1 MRKSNAFRERAVR
14 GRRRLGS
21 KMPKPASDCRATG
34 RNRPWPMVRLGD
46 VCEVQRGGSPR
57 PIKDYI
63 TDSTEGLNWIKIGDV
78 EPAGKYITQTV
89 EKIKASGLNKT
100 RKVLAGDFLLSNSMS
115 FGRPYILKI
124 DGCIHDGW
132 LVLKGFSKTFT
143 EDFFYYLLRSP
154 IVQEQFDKLAHGS
167 TVRNLN
173 TDVVSRVSLP
183 LPPFS
188 VQREIVARLERE
200 LAAVEKMKKGFEEL
214 AETARAEFKAELK
227 EVFEEISRGGA
238 ETRRLGDVCDVLA
251 GYAFKGNGF
260 SATGVPICGG
270 LIIAPDR
277 IKWEEC
283 RHWPSVNGLEAYL
296 LEAGDVV
303 VALDRPWISEG
314 FKVGMIDHDDCPCLL
329 IQRTARLRAG
339 KQIDNKYLLLM
350 LRDERFREHCTT
362 SGTTVPHISHKDIES
377 YTIPFLSLSA
387 QREVVARLDSAKARA
402 EKLEAKAREGV
413 AVCETMRKAILKEAF
428 E

>member
-1 MRKSNAFRERAVR
+1 MVR
-14 GRRRLGS
+14 GNGIKRSETIEKGCPCLRYGEIYTSFDVILDKPRSFVPKELFDRSVKIKKGDLVFTLTGENTEEIAKALAYLGDYEIAAGGDLAVWTGHGCDS
-21 KMPKPASDCRATG
+21 KYLAYLMYSPQLISQKAATG
-34 RNRPWPMVRLGD
+34 NGNIV
-46 VCEVQRGGSPR
+46 VHTS
-57 PIKDYI
+57 IK
-63 TDSTEGLNWIKIGDV
+63 KIQQL
-78 EPAGKYITQTV
+78 EI
-89 EKIKASGLNKT
+89 
-100 RKVLAGDFLLSNSMS
+100 
-115 FGRPYILKI
+115 
-124 DGCIHDGW
+124 
-132 LVLKGFSKTFT
+132 
-143 EDFFYYLLRSP
+143 
-154 IVQEQFDKLAHGS
+154 
-167 TVRNLN
+167 
-173 TDVVSRVSLP
+173 P
-183 LPPFS
+183 LPPLS
-188 VQREIVARLERE
+188 IQREIVARLERE
-200 LAAVEKMKKGFEEL
+200 LAAVEKMKKGFEAL

-227 EVFEEISRGGA
+227 EAFEEISRGGA

-296 LEAGDVV
+296 LDAGDVV

-428 E
+428 DDGRASPAIGKVAGR